1 MATNSKIPA
10 MHYNSDV
17 HVDDDDSDDDDHGHF
32 HRDDDVVPPQDG
44 SRRRSSSST
53 TYLVD
58 SWRAIESA
66 AMHIPTATESA
77 TGRHSFGSRLAGTPI
92 TSSGRFA
99 KSPKRSQKQQRPS
112 STEASPLV
120 PKVVV
125 VAGDADEVHPTP
137 PPPLLQWIGLA
148 LSCALAYALYNIF
161 IKRGS
166 SSIHPILGGVI
177 LQFVAAF
184 LGAALLGLIL
194 IFPPED
200 GEPDGNKGNDSSG
213 GGNKIHVETPGILWA
228 MAAGAWVGIAEITS
242 FVVSG
247 LGVPATQFIPI
258 NIGGSVAI
266 GSVLGVVL
274 LGETVMCHGWS
285 GVVLLIAGIALV
297 ATGPGTKVEEGDG
310 GGPEDELS
318 IISVSNDTQ
327 PPLYV
332 WIGPALFCALAYALY
347 NICIKKGSA
356 YINPIVGAVILQ
368 FVAALLGTI
377 LLLVEWL
384 GMGSQPYYSAAGLS
398 WAAMAGVAVGIAELL
413 SFGVSGMGVPASQS
427 IPILI
432 GGSVG
437 FGAVLGIVM
446 LGEELLA
453 QGWCG
458 VVILMSGIA
467 LVTTDPG
474 EKVEGH

>member
-1 MATNSKIPA
+1 MTNTSKGPA
-10 MHYNSDV
+10 IHY
-17 HVDDDDSDDDDHGHF
+17 DSDDEDDDHGHF
-32 HRDDDVVPPQDG
+32 HATLLAQNG
-44 SRRRSSSST
+44 NSSRRNS
-53 TYLVD
+53 YLAQ
-58 SWRAIESA
+58 SWRAVESA
-66 AMHIPTATESA
+66 AMRIPAATETAGS
-77 TGRHSFGSRLAGTPI
+77 HSFASRLAGT
-92 TSSGRFA
+92 TSSIRA
-99 KSPKRSQKQQRPS
+99 SPKPPKHPNQRAAVTGETTALLQKIESTGNDDEQRSEP
-112 STEASPLV
+112 
-120 PKVVV
+120 
-125 VAGDADEVHPTP
+125 P
-137 PPPLLQWIGLA
+137 PPPLLNWIGLA
-148 LSCALAYALYNIF
+148 LLCALAYALYNIF
-161 IKRGS
+161 IKKGS
-166 SSIHPILGGVI
+166 ASIHPILGGVI

-194 IFPPED
+194 IFPAADEED
-200 GEPDGNKGNDSSG
+200 ENGTSKGRS
-213 GGNKIHVETPGILWA
+213 KIHMETPGILWA

-242 FVVSG
+242 FIVSG

-274 LGETVMCHGWS
+274 LGETVMLHGWS

-297 ATGPGTKVEEGDG
+297 ATDPGTKMEEGG
-310 GGPEDELS
+310 GGPEAELD
-318 IISVSNDTQ
+318 IISVSTDTP

-377 LLLVEWL
+377 LLLVEWF
-384 GMGSQPYYSAAGLS
+384 GMGSTPYYSGAGLL
-398 WAAMAGVAVGIAELL
+398 WAALAGVAVGTAELL

-437 FGAVLGIVM
+437 FGSVLGIVM
-446 LGEELLA
+446 LGEELLV
-453 QGWCG
+453 QGWSG
-458 VVILMSGIA
+458 VVILMAGIA
-467 LVTTDPG
+467 LVATDLG